1 MGGRGR
7 PAGNWQLPAARP
19 ALKTRKDSQAI
30 AWLSFFSVFFSV
42 WVGPGGELRF
52 RFCTGVS
59 AAPIPGRRGS
69 APPQETA
76 HGCGSFPRNQL
87 GDFGSHALSQS
98 RCPLTLTFPP
108 LPQARG
114 RLVPCGHA
122 PQAVLNS
129 VYTRLWVS
137 RASALTFSI
146 ISMELASM
154 SAGKVRKS
162 RYSSEMYSSAS
173 RLVQ

>member
-69 APPQETA
+69 APQETA
-76 HGCGSFPRNQL
+76 HGCGSFPRNPL
-87 GDFGSHALSQS
+87 GDFGSLTQHPV
-98 RCPLTLTFPP
+98 RCPLTLAFPP